1 MRVVGGIIKG
11 KKLNFIKSSNTR
23 PLKDLVK
30 ESIFNIIHHSKLIN
44 VYLENSN
51 VLDLYSG
58 IGSFGIECIS
68 RGANN
73 VDFVEENKKAATI
86 LKDNLNKF
94 KLNNK
99 TKLYEIKTDEFF
111 NKFAKKKYDLLFL
124 DPPFKE
130 ASYINDL
137 KNIFNLKLYKKDHL
151 VIIHRERKS
160 KEKYNDFLKVLFEK
174 NYGRSKILFMCFS

>member
-1 MRVVGGIIKG
+1 MS
-11 KKLNFIKSSNTR
+11 F
-23 PLKDLVK
+23 
-30 ESIFNIIHHSKLIN
+30 LIN
-44 VYLENSN
+44 LQ
-51 VLDLYSG
+51 
-58 IGSFGIECIS
+58 
-68 RGANN
+68 
-73 VDFVEENKKAATI
+73 
-86 LKDNLNKF
+86 
-94 KLNNK
+94 
-99 TKLYEIKTDEFF
+99 
-111 NKFAKKKYDLLFL
+111 KKKYDLLFL